1 MFKKTL
7 CILSL
12 LSSQSLFCMDREISH
27 IVTLANIGKNKE
39 KSFEER
45 LKALEEASRTAQA
58 LKKQTLSDSEYAAL
72 SRTLGR
78 EVKGCLPIIVFG
90 QTISALIQLRRDI
103 TLTQMETA
111 LEIPTDAI
119 TTPVQ
124 AGTSHFDSMQ
134 SNVHKLGTQRDEEH
148 EARCNLEDRIRLL
161 EEQLRQTQEVVQK
174 KEQEI
179 ENCSEVIEELNS
191 ESDKTLLS
199 LAEKTTDVYKLRNT
213 LQQVI
218 KNKRQLEQEI
228 ASYKQDE
235 AKLAQIINQLQISKK

>member
-45 LKALEEASRTAQA
+45 LKALEEASRTAQALFEERLKALEEASTAAQA

-199 LAEKTTDVYKLRNT
+199 CL
-213 LQQVI
+213 
-218 KNKRQLEQEI
+218 
-228 ASYKQDE
+228 
-235 AKLAQIINQLQISKK
+235 